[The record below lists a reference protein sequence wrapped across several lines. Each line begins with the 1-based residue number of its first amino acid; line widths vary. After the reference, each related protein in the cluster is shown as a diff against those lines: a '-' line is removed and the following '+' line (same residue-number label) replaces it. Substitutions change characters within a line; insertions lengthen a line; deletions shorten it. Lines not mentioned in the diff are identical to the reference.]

1 MTSPTG
7 GPRRAAAAFILITV
21 LLDMLSIGVVIPVL
35 PKLVE
40 SFVGSVSAAGL
51 WTGIFGSAWGL
62 AQFVFSPIQG
72 AASDAIGRRPVV
84 LASNFGTGA
93 DFLLMALAPNLWWL
107 LVGRIIS
114 GMTAASISTAYAYM
128 SDVTPPEKRAG
139 VYGLMGAAFGIGFI
153 VGPSLGGIVGDGVH
167 LGWLEFNGNPH
178 YPFFLAAFLSL
189 CNFTYGF
196 FVLPESLPPE
206 KRRKFSFH
214 AANPVGAIRFL
225 SKTAEVM
232 RLSTMYLLMM
242 FAQSVFPTCMVL
254 YAGYRFGWGPAQVGV
269 MLAAVGV
276 LSAVVQAGLTGI
288 IVKRIGERSA
298 MYLGLVCGL
307 IAFLGYAFAPTWQI
321 FVAFLP
327 VGALWGLSTPN
338 IQALM
343 TAKVDPQHQGT
354 LQGANMSLSSMATI
368 FAPIAFGA
376 ILAYVTRPHMQ
387 VVTSGAPFMLAAVFM
402 VIALWLGLG
411 VHQPEKRAIVAETA
425 PH

>member
-7 GPRRAAAAFILITV
+7 GRKAAAAFILITV

-40 SFVGSVSAAGL
+40 GFVGSVSAAGL

-62 AQFVFSPIQG
+62 AQFIFSPIQG

-128 SDVTPPEKRAG
+128 SDVTPPEKRAS

-153 VGPSLGGIVGDGVH
+153 VGPSLGGVVGDGVH
-167 LGWLEFNGNPH
+167 LGWLQFNGNPH

-214 AANPVGAIRFL
+214 AANPIGAIRFL
-225 SKTAEVM
+225 SQSAGVM

-242 FAQSVFPTCMVL
+242 FAQSVFPTTMVL

-276 LSAVVQAGLTGI
+276 LSGVVQAGLTGL
-288 IVKRIGERSA
+288 IVKAIGERSS

-307 IAFLGYAFAPTWQI
+307 VAFLGYAFAPTWQI

-327 VGALWGLSTPN
+327 VGALWGLTTPN

-343 TAKVDPQHQGT
+343 TTRVDPQNQGT

-376 ILAYVTRPHMQ
+376 LLSYVTRPGIPMLY
-387 VVTSGAPFMLAAVFM
+387 SGAAFMLAAVFM
-402 VIALWLGLG
+402 VIALWLGAG
-411 VHQPEKRAIVAETA
+411 VKPAEKKAIVAESA